1 MQPNKNRSDL
11 GIQSNIKNPLFSIL
25 ELSLENVLDLHINEE
40 RRKILKSDAS
50 LIDVSLTK
58 YAFKMFVDYYRVK

>member
-40 RRKILKSDAS
+40 RRKIIKKDVVVDKICIKDAC
-50 LIDVSLTK
+50 
-58 YAFKMFVDYYRVK
+58 